1 MKSYLYNYYME
12 YFTRKPDNLKM
23 PKSVSDIVV
32 YKTKEQKL
40 QEIDNLFKQIMIIS
54 LQKKVPKLIEIMGEL
69 EEMKDKI
76 NNPPL
81 TKRQQREIIKQRR
94 DKKKA
99 LKLAS
104 EIADNAYMELMREDT
119 ISSKKSKKKKK
130 KH

>member
-1 MKSYLYNYYME
+1 ME

>member
-1 MKSYLYNYYME
+1 ME
-12 YFTRKPDNLKM
+12 YFTRKPDNLIM